1 MTAQRVTK
9 QTDGLSN
16 KGTFAVPA
24 YYIPDGDLA
33 YAESYRIFKNIKWAK
48 PPKRADAIKN
58 RFNAFSALLWAV
70 TEDPDWITHTDLNKA
85 SYNIRKWPIPYDAMK
100 DTVNALKDMG
110 WLVQVGERKQNR
122 QYRYMA
128 ASRKPMRKMKPFKVK
143 ELQHTKLL
151 VEIRLGNTD
160 LDKAPL
166 DVELM
171 ASPKMKKTL
180 SKYLIPTMDNLNDKL
195 ADHTFELFPFG
206 RSDEWVQPIYKRIYT
221 NAPTQEGLK
230 QSISHQRLTHGR
242 IYPLDYKTFQIPSKK
257 KGWRQQTRIDDEPT
271 TEVDVHASSL
281 RLLSEDYYIGFD
293 LPETEDLYSYGKLSN
308 LNRDLTKKVIQAVIN
323 GVTLD
328 YPSWPKSFMTDSDAL
343 IDGQDWNT
351 YTKAI
356 AETYPNL
363 SQVRKDHGLNLMMI
377 ESNIIIYAMN
387 YLLDKEIGCLSIHD
401 CLIVPEQHTEDAV
414 IAFNEAY
421 KYQGLKQPKLS
432 IGW

>member
-33 YAESYRIFKNIKWAK
+33 YAEAYRIFKNIKWAK

-70 TEDPDWITHTDLNKA
+70 TEDPDWIIHTDLNKA

-100 DTVNALKDMG
+100 DTVNALKDLG
-110 WLVQVGERKQNR
+110 WLVQVGERKRNR

-128 ASRKPMRKMKPFKVK
+128 APRKPMRKMKPFKVK
-143 ELQHTKLL
+143 KLQHKKLL

-171 ASPKMKKTL
+171 ASPEMKKTL

-206 RSDEWVQPIYKRIYT
+206 KSDEWAQPIYRRIYT
-221 NAPTQEGLK
+221 NAPTQEGFNNNV
-230 QSISHQRLTHGR
+230 SHQRLTHGR

-308 LNRDLTKKVIQAVIN
+308 LNRDLTKMVIQAVIN

-363 SQVRKDHGLNLMMI
+363 SQVRKDHGLDLMMI

-387 YLLDKEIGCLSIHD
+387 YLLDKGIGCLSIHD
-401 CLIVPEQHTEDAV
+401 CLIVPELHTEDAV

-421 KYQGLKQPKLS
+421 KYQGFKQPKLS